1 MVSFLLFSSVMHIL
15 SDGQDAQ
22 IRPYIFQRLEAKR
35 PENEMSGKIN
45 PSVGGLTYSICG
57 HSPFHFPLQQVLL
70 QKISLHVPLL
80 NFGNSPWYIFQKLK
94 KVELVKYDFN
104 KMQTVTHYCY

>member
-1 MVSFLLFSSVMHIL
+1 MHIL

-22 IRPYIFQRLEAKR
+22 IRPYKFQKLEAKR

-45 PSVGGLTYSICG
+45 PSVGGLTYNICG
-57 HSPFHFPLQQVLL
+57 HFPFPFSTSTNSSS
-70 QKISLHVPLL
+70 KNSLHVPLL